1 MHTKTSRR
9 RIGDLSIAFVT
20 KLGWHLCTISDKI
33 WVQLIRSKY
42 MRGRRVLDFQQT
54 IKSFSWIWADIRRC
68 NESLWKRL
76 CIEVGRNSSA
86 HIQGDHGCL
95 IWQIFLVPEEV
106 CINEQ
111 VVRVRDL
118 VSEDSSE
125 WNFATVSTNFSP
137 HISDVILNTPII
149 GEQDSFVWA
158 PSKSGRFSIKSVYR
172 INKERFAMA
181 SGIDRRLWKQ
191 LCYSSL
197 HERHKMLIWKL
208 LVDVLPTN
216 HRIKSF
222 VPLPDLF
229 CFLCDS
235 SIESIS
241 HFFV

>member
-1 MHTKTSRR
+1 M
-9 RIGDLSIAFVT
+9 A
-20 KLGWHLCTISDKI
+20 
-33 WVQLIRSKY
+33 
-42 MRGRRVLDFQQT
+42 
-54 IKSFSWIWADIRRC
+54 
-68 NESLWKRL
+68 N
-76 CIEVGRNSSA
+76 
-86 HIQGDHGCL
+86 
-95 IWQIFLVPEEV
+95 FLVPEEV

-111 VVRVRDL
+111 LVRVRDL

-158 PSKSGRFSIKSVYR
+158 PSKSGRFSIKSAYR
-172 INKERFAMA
+172 VNNKERFAMA
-181 SGIDRRLWKQ
+181 SRIDRRLWKQ
-191 LCYSSL
+191 LWHSSSL

-208 LVDVLPTN
+208 LVE
-216 HRIKSF
+216 
-222 VPLPDLF
+222 PLPDLF